1 MTDVTTTTVRVAIP
15 SELPGG
21 LDAARSG
28 HFGHSACFTL
38 VDVVDGRIGKIE
50 VLQNAPHTEGGCMAP
65 VLVLAEQNVDVIVVD
80 GIGGRPLMGFQQ
92 VGIAVHAGLGANV
105 CSTVDA
111 YIAGGLPVVGF
122 EGACQH

>member
-1 MTDVTTTTVRVAIP
+1 MTDDATTTRLAIP

-28 HFGHSACFTL
+28 HFGRCACFTL
-38 VDVVDGRIGKIE
+38 VDIVEGGVGEIE
-50 VLQNAPHTEGGCMAP
+50 VLENAPHTEGGCMAP
-65 VLVLAEQNVDVIVVD
+65 VLVLAEQNVDAIVVD

-92 VGIAVHAGLGANV
+92 VGIAVHAGLGADV
-105 CSTVDA
+105 RSAVDA